1 MPKRGGP
8 ECPPRRRG
16 PLRQAPPPP
25 PPRAAAGARRGPG
38 NFSAPPDLLRARR
51 TLGFQQESDI
61 TALLRARIPAMCE
74 AKGPRSWTGT
84 ECGGRAGHRSH

>member
-25 PPRAAAGARRGPG
+25 PRAAARARRGLR
-38 NFSAPPDLLRARR
+38 NFSAPGLTRGEEDAGL
-51 TLGFQQESDI
+51 
-61 TALLRARIPAMCE
+61 PAGE
-74 AKGPRSWTGT
+74 
-84 ECGGRAGHRSH
+84 